1 MAESGKLWYNGK
13 GGEKKLSDFINE
25 NYDSGLKEKEWL
37 DLLKNETLF
46 TYEVMCILKR
56 FLETGDTTCKEIAK
70 KYNGNQDSYSGR
82 LTNLCAQLYKITKAP
97 APEQSKTHSTWS
109 IVFLWRDVEKSDN
122 AEGCFIFRL
131 RPELKAALTKLKS
144 EGKLDIFNVKEDPYA
159 WIPFYEEFAT
169 VLATYKE
176 KQPELIQKLKS
187 INDENINAFIINDNE
202 ISPFAVFESFNRSPL
217 RKNTLQKVRIYNALK
232 NEFGLKNNIPTP
244 PPEFFRSQNTDY
256 FAMLQKK
263 EGLIQTSWE
272 LFDAMINKDDEN
284 FIKYYDEFLNYHDA
298 GYVCLTIAMYWMQAN
313 RFLPGVVEV
322 RNKFKKDFDIT
333 IPVSNL
339 QGKEYLELN
348 KTKGIKSIPEFVSQ
362 AAYEYNNPEKMDMA
376 AVRAEKTKLVQEID
390 KSAKFTLA
398 KKDSSKTSYLWIG
411 TIDNIIGNLT
421 CHYEFL
427 FRQNRLFVDTHFEDK
442 LHWNFSNVGIS
453 EGLQHVEWT
462 FDAIRMNPED
472 GIELDDEQVVNK
484 AMNLLNEMDA
494 KIGNQLRSILMKST
508 DNKANEIAELLEIK
522 KNIILQGAPGTGK
535 TYTTAEVAL
544 SILEKDISA
553 YPDHDALM
561 KDYDDLI
568 IKIDP
573 ESKGI
578 VSGQIGFVTFHQ
590 SMDYE
595 DFVEGIKP
603 ECDGSDTVIYNVE
616 DGIFKLICKKAAE
629 NGEAKADNF
638 EECWRKLIAIL
649 NEKETLAVPSIT
661 GKSTFIIELNE
672 YGDGL
677 ASRTY
682 EDGDK
687 NWVRGKSKFF
697 NKKQLENIYKGLPGI
712 PSGGHD
718 NYRKAVINYMKDPK
732 NGIGLVD
739 YKASESTSEIKPFV
753 LIIDEINRGNV
764 SKIFGELITLLE
776 VDKRS
781 QGNHHLSVT
790 LPYSKE
796 KFEVPSNLYII
807 GTMNTTD
814 RSVGTIDYAVRRRF
828 SFVTLESNRNVVLLK
843 NDSDE
848 NRLAVRLFDAVMKF
862 IKNNKVDKDMDLD
875 DLMVGH
881 SYFLAKDDDELSIKW
896 KYDILPLLR
905 EYFKDGIIKKN
916 VEKDKLIQDFINEQN
931 E

>member
-1 MAESGKLWYNGK
+1 M
-13 GGEKKLSDFINE
+13 SDFINE
-25 NYDSGLKEKEWL
+25 EYDSGLKENDWL
-37 DLLKNETLF
+37 ELLKNENLF
-46 TYEVMCILKR
+46 NYEVMCILKR
-56 FLETGDTTCKEIAK
+56 FLETGDSSCKELAK
-70 KYNGNQDSYSGR
+70 KYNGNADSYSGR
-82 LTNLCAQLYKITKAP
+82 ITPLCTQLFKLTKAP
-97 APEQSKTHSTWS
+97 EPTQTKNHSTWS
-109 IVFLWRDVEKSDN
+109 ILFSWRNVEKSDN
-122 AEGCFIFRL
+122 AEESFIFRL
-131 RPELKAALTKLKS
+131 RPELKAALTKLKN
-144 EGKLDIFNVKEDPYA
+144 EGKLDLYKLKEEPFD
-159 WIPFYEEFAT
+159 WISFYEEFAT
-169 VLATYKE
+169 ILATYKD
-176 KQPELIQKLKS
+176 KQPELIQKLKT

-202 ISPFAVFESFNRSPL
+202 ISPFAVFESFNKSTI

-232 NEFGLKNNIPTP
+232 KEFRLTSNIPTP

-256 FAMLQKK
+256 FAMLQKR

-272 LFDAMINKDDEN
+272 LFDAMIKKDDER
-284 FIKYYDEFLNYHDA
+284 FIKYYDEFLKYQDA
-298 GYVCLTIAMYWMQAN
+298 GYVCLTIALYWMQAK
-313 RFLPGVVEV
+313 RFLPGVIEV
-322 RNKFKKDFDIT
+322 RNKFKKDFNIT

-339 QGKEYLELN
+339 QGREYLELN
-348 KTKGIKSIPEFVSQ
+348 KTEDITNIPEFVNQ
-362 AAYEYNNPEKMDMA
+362 AVYEYNNPEKMDMA
-376 AVRAEKTKLVQEID
+376 AVRAIKAKLIHEINYSTKYI
-390 KSAKFTLA
+390 LA
-398 KKDSSKTSYLWIG
+398 KKDNVRAEYIWVG
-411 TIDNIIGNLT
+411 TKDNLIGNMT

-427 FRQNRLFVDTHFEDK
+427 FKKNKLFIDTHFEDK
-442 LHWNFSNVGIS
+442 SHNKFTSVGLS
-453 EGLQHVEWT
+453 EGLQHVEWDY
-462 FDAIRMNPED
+462 DAIRMNPDD
-472 GIELDDEQVVNK
+472 GIELDDEQIVNK
-484 AMNLLNEMDA
+484 AMNLLDEMDM
-494 KIGNQLRSILMKST
+494 KIGKQLRSILMKNT
-508 DNKANEIAELLEIK
+508 DNKSNEIAELLEIK

-544 SILEKDISA
+544 SVLGKDISS

-568 IKIDP
+568 IQIDP
-573 ESKGI
+573 ESKRI

-616 DGIFKLICKKAAE
+616 DGILKLICKKAAE

-638 EECWRKLIAIL
+638 EECWKKLIAIL

-739 YKASESTSEIKPFV
+739 YKASDSTSEIKPFV

-848 NRLAVRLFDAVMKF
+848 NKLAVRLFDAVMKF

-916 VEKDKLIQDFINEQN
+916 VEKDKLIQDFISEQN